1 MSSFPVEATDML
13 RSTSIGF
20 IAVAFVVLCGFVGFV
35 LVCERSSKIL
45 TPFNVALFLMAVAN
59 IGAFSSSAA
68 TYDPKL
74 SYLQQKA
81 ISMFGQFS
89 ASTFQVAYIFTVGN
103 LMNLL
108 YTIAPVVY
116 FLEVVP
122 HFILIAQGFRGGSD
136 SNSDE
141 LVNMLLVT
149 ADGLGTLFT
158 CAFDTVLVIAFLR
171 VLQGREFGIDT
182 MVLRA
187 SAASES
193 QRCERQAVSTSR
205 MSGFSKKRF
214 VVVAKYGI
222 ASVVCAAVLMTLFM
236 IASFQSDAVVFVSL
250 TATVDLLMVT
260 YFAILFAMK
269 IALWR
274 EKQQNLKEKEETG
287 ELSLPSKMK
296 GKVKLFQ
303 IQIAQLKDRVQ
314 SAQGFPAV
322 QQKLIYAGK
331 ILADDAT
338 VESSGITEAG
348 FIVVMVTK
356 PKAAST
362 STAATAPVSQISSSV
377 PEPVPAVSAPDAPS
391 LEAEIAT
398 GPVPVPGPTSAAAP
412 IATDLAVVS
421 ATFDASTLAT
431 GDAYQRAVQNLI
443 EMGFPAEQVARAM
456 KAAYNN
462 PDRAAEYL
470 MTGIPENIESM
481 AAPES
486 RSTAPTSAA
495 LATAA
500 ATGEI
505 PAPPIEGGYVNL
517 FEAGAAAARD
527 TAANTT
533 NTTSDLDR
541 IAALAST
548 PEFQQFRQLI
558 QAQPQLLQPMLQQL
572 GQSQPE
578 LLRVIQQ
585 NPDAFLQILGAGSAN
600 ADAFG
605 DYDDDDEDGQMAG
618 GLDGAQ
624 TIQITAEENA
634 AIERL
639 TALGFDRNVA
649 AQAYFACDK
658 NEELAANYLFEN
670 GGDW

>member
-1 MSSFPVEATDML
+1 
-13 RSTSIGF
+13 
-20 IAVAFVVLCGFVGFV
+20 
-35 LVCERSSKIL
+35 
-45 TPFNVALFLMAVAN
+45 
-59 IGAFSSSAA
+59 
-68 TYDPKL
+68 
-74 SYLQQKA
+74 
-81 ISMFGQFS
+81 
-89 ASTFQVAYIFTVGN
+89 
-103 LMNLL
+103 
-108 YTIAPVVY
+108 
-116 FLEVVP
+116 
-122 HFILIAQGFRGGSD
+122 
-136 SNSDE
+136 
-141 LVNMLLVT
+141 
-149 ADGLGTLFT
+149 
-158 CAFDTVLVIAFLR
+158 
-171 VLQGREFGIDT
+171 
-182 MVLRA
+182 
-187 SAASES
+187 
-193 QRCERQAVSTSR
+193 

-250 TATVDLLMVT
+250 TATVDLLM
-260 YFAILFAMK
+260 
-269 IALWR
+269 
-274 EKQQNLKEKEETG
+274 
-287 ELSLPSKMK
+287 
-296 GKVKLFQ
+296 
-303 IQIAQLKDRVQ
+303 IAQLKDRVQ

-338 VESSGITEAG
+338 VESSGISEAG

-362 STAATAPVSQISSSV
+362 STAPTAPVSQISSSV
-377 PEPVPAVSAPDAPS
+377 PEPVPAVSAPDAPA

-398 GPVPVPGPTSAAAP
+398 GPVPVPDPTSAAAP
-412 IATDLAVVS
+412 IATDVAVVS

-470 MTGIPENIESM
+470 MTVCAVLCLFSNERLFPQGIPENIESI

>member
-1 MSSFPVEATDML
+1 
-13 RSTSIGF
+13 
-20 IAVAFVVLCGFVGFV
+20 
-35 LVCERSSKIL
+35 
-45 TPFNVALFLMAVAN
+45 
-59 IGAFSSSAA
+59 
-68 TYDPKL
+68 
-74 SYLQQKA
+74 
-81 ISMFGQFS
+81 MFGQFS
-89 ASTFQVAYIFTVGN
+89 ASTFQVAYIFYSWKRAETAVEMVFPN
-103 LMNLL
+103 ALKLMNLL

-141 LVNMLLVT
+141 LLNMLLVT

-250 TATVDLLMVT
+250 TATVDLLM
-260 YFAILFAMK
+260 
-269 IALWR
+269 
-274 EKQQNLKEKEETG
+274 
-287 ELSLPSKMK
+287 
-296 GKVKLFQ
+296 
-303 IQIAQLKDRVQ
+303 IAQLKDRVQ

-338 VESSGITEAG
+338 VESSGISEAG

-362 STAATAPVSQISSSV
+362 STAPTAPVSQISSSV
-377 PEPVPAVSAPDAPS
+377 PEPVPAVSAPDAPA

-398 GPVPVPGPTSAAAP
+398 GPVPVPDPTSAAAP
-412 IATDLAVVS
+412 IATDVAVVS

-470 MTGIPENIESM
+470 MTGIPENIESI

-505 PAPPIEGGYVNL
+505 PAPPIEGGY
-517 FEAGAAAARD
+517 
-527 TAANTT
+527 
-533 NTTSDLDR
+533 
-541 IAALAST
+541 
-548 PEFQQFRQLI
+548 
-558 QAQPQLLQPMLQQL
+558 
-572 GQSQPE
+572 
-578 LLRVIQQ
+578 
-585 NPDAFLQILGAGSAN
+585 
-600 ADAFG
+600 
-605 DYDDDDEDGQMAG
+605 
-618 GLDGAQ
+618 
-624 TIQITAEENA
+624 
-634 AIERL
+634 
-639 TALGFDRNVA
+639 
-649 AQAYFACDK
+649 
-658 NEELAANYLFEN
+658 
-670 GGDW
+670 